1 MKIFKEGFV
10 EVTEKDEASIASTPK
25 IKKNIRTLKE
35 TYRGNRTKNND
46 NSVSKDVV
54 FEDDYIRSNFENID
68 EI

>member
-1 MKIFKEGFV
+1 MKVFKEGFV

-25 IKKNIRTLKE
+25 IKKNIRRLKE
-35 TYRGNRTKNND
+35 TYWGNLTKNND